1 MFTKDLAMLSY
12 IKKKKNRSV
21 HVISS
26 QQNDDTISPD
36 IQNKPY
42 IRFYIIIATKGGVD
56 NAEKLGEYSCSR
68 RTNSSMAI

>member
-12 IKKKKNRSV
+12 IKKKNRSV

-26 QQNDDTISPD
+26 QQNDDTICPD

-42 IRFYIIIATKGGVD
+42 IRFYIIMQLRVALTMPKSLESIRV
-56 NAEKLGEYSCSR
+56 AEELTAR
-68 RTNSSMAI
+68 